1 MGDGV
6 AEPAG
11 SCRGRKKNPLLTVE
25 SMVECSVL
33 SAYEVE
39 TVVVNWVAVGVPWQA
54 AIFDVL
60 EDNKG
65 ACLRNRET
73 GNRKYRRNQRPRDQD
88 GLLN

>member
-39 TVVVNWVAVGVPWQA
+39 TVVVNWVAVGVPCVFESDKKYNHMVVQRDRVKRRMKSTNA
-54 AIFDVL
+54 A
-60 EDNKG
+60 
-65 ACLRNRET
+65 
-73 GNRKYRRNQRPRDQD
+73 
-88 GLLN
+88 